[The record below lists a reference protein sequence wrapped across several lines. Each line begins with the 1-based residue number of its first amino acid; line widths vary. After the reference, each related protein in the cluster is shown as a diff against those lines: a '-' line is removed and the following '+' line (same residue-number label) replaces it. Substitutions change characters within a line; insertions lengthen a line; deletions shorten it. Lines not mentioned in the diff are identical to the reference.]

1 MRYGVCAD
9 PKFGPAL
16 AQAGFDFIELNV
28 QQHLMPL
35 ANDTTAEPELARIG
49 RRPAS
54 YCNSF
59 VPGSLKI
66 TDQWLTEQPSKRM
79 RIQRLPVHRPW
90 GSARSSSGQAEH
102 ARYPMDLTVTR
113 RGSNSSG
120 SALWS
125 GLGLK
130 RTT

>member
-35 ANDTTAEPELARIG
+35 ANDTTAEPELARIVAAG
-49 RRPAS
+49 LPAIAA
-54 YCNSF
+54 NSF

-66 TDQWLTEQPSKRM
+66 TG
-79 RIQRLPVHRPW
+79 PVVDRAALEAYADTAF
-90 GSARSSSGQAEH
+90 ARAQAVGIRTIVFEG
-102 ARYPMDLTVTR
+102 RSTPDTR
-113 RGSNSSG
+113 
-120 SALWS
+120 WI
-125 GLGLK
+125 
-130 RTT
+130 